1 MFATGFCFVWTIM
14 FTFWDCPAITM
25 CDMTGSMENPI
36 AAMREIANNGI
47 LLFWCFVTIISIML
61 FNLFG
66 VTLTKNV
73 SAVFRAFWDATRT
86 ILIWILSLAFGLE
99 AFVPS
104 VFGIQVVGFVF
115 LLCGNFIYNEV
126 LVISCFGFD
135 KSLKKNMIR
144 LPSKMKSRK
153 RTRKGEGHLSQL
165 SAGPGKLNSATY
177 SVGDVSRLSD
187 ERYDSRPAFKE
198 NEIGY

>member
-1 MFATGFCFVWTIM
+1 
-14 FTFWDCPAITM
+14 
-25 CDMTGSMENPI
+25 
-36 AAMREIANNGI
+36 
-47 LLFWCFVTIISIML
+47 ML

-86 ILIWILSLAFGLE
+86 ILIWIFSLLLGLE
-99 AFVPS
+99 AFVPA

-144 LPSKMKSRK
+144 LPSKLKSKK
-153 RTRKGEGHLSQL
+153 RTKKGEGHLSQL
-165 SAGPGKLNSATY
+165 SSGPGQLHSATY
-177 SVGDVSRLSD
+177 SVGNVSRLSD
-187 ERYDSRPAFKE
+187 ERYDSRPGFKE
-198 NEIGY
+198 NEISYS